1 MGIRDFFGK
10 RDSKETDSVTRLNL
24 SDLKPGWMVDRMGRT
39 YEVTAYNAYEWGEGD
54 RTDEW
59 QLQDGTETVYLEREF
74 DDENDWSLNRKI
86 SFRGLGPGIAER
98 IAETGDP
105 PEELVHEG
113 RRYYLEEAAG
123 GHFLKDGKGPRQP
136 MLRWSYET
144 TAAKIIWVSSSGTR
158 RISRPRSGSGFTST
172 SSRTFS
178 RGNRPE
184 TAAVAP
190 LAVGLHNG
198 AKYANFGV

>member
-10 RDSKETDSVTRLNL
+10 RDSKVADSVTRLNL
-24 SDLKPGWMVDRMGRT
+24 SDLKPGWMVDHMGRT
-39 YEVTAYNAYEWGEGD
+39 YEVTAYNAYEWGEDD

-59 QLQDGTETVYLEREF
+59 QLKDGTETVYLEREF
-74 DDENDWSLNRKI
+74 DDEDDWSLNRKI

-123 GHFLKDGKGPRQP
+123 GHFLKDGKGLRQP
-136 MLRWSYET
+136 MLRWSYEDDEGENYLGIEQWEEEEFEASVGQRVHEHQFT
-144 TAAKIIWVSSSGTR
+144 NIL
-158 RISRPRSGSGFTST
+158 PR
-172 SSRTFS
+172 
-178 RGNRPE
+178 
-184 TAAVAP
+184 
-190 LAVGLHNG
+190 
-198 AKYANFGV
+198 